1 MMNRASV
8 IQQIE
13 QYFDQDNF
21 FSDLSR
27 RVSIRTESQI
37 PEQHANLHRYLED
50 EIAAELVDIGFT
62 FTIEKNPVAGGG
74 PVLIAQRE
82 EDPAFTTVLT
92 YGHGD
97 VVRGYDDQ
105 WRRGLNPWVLTRE
118 GDRWFG
124 RGSADN
130 KGQHTINLAALRCV
144 LAYRGYLGF
153 NIKILIETGEEVG
166 SIGLRELCAANKDRL
181 SADVFIASDGPRIAP
196 ARPTVFMGSRGAFN
210 FNMNVDLREGGHHS
224 GNWGGLLANP
234 GIILAHAI
242 AAITSSTGEIK
253 VPQWRPTEIPDSVQ
267 EVLGQLTIDQDE
279 NSPDIDH
286 DWGEPGLTPPEQ
298 VFGWNSFEIL
308 AFETGNPQSPANAIP
323 PKAFAHC
330 QVRFVVPTAPEQL
343 LPALREFLDERGF
356 SNVVLSAEGKAA
368 RATRLEPDH
377 PWVKWVIASI
387 GTTTEKAVAVIP
399 NLGGTLPND
408 VFAEILGQPTVW
420 VPHSYSGCSQHAADE
435 HLLGSVSREALQIMT
450 GIWWDLG
457 EMELPVG
464 H

>member
-210 FNMNVDLREGGHHS
+210 FTMSVDLREGGHHS

-323 PKAFAHC
+323 PTASAHC
-330 QVRFVVPTAPEQL
+330 QVRFVVPTDPEQL
-343 LPALREFLDERGF
+343 LPALREFLDKRGF
-356 SNVVLSAEGKAA
+356 SKVLLSAEGRAA

-387 GTTTEKAVAVIP
+387 ETTTGKEVAVIP

-408 VFAEILGQPTVW
+408 VFAEILGLPTIW

-450 GIWWDLG
+450 GLWWDLG
-457 EMELPVG
+457 EMELPAG

>member
-323 PKAFAHC
+323 PTASAHC
-330 QVRFVVPTAPEQL
+330 QVRFVVPTDPEQL

-356 SNVVLSAEGKAA
+356 SNVVLSAQGKAA

-387 GTTTEKAVAVIP
+387 ETTTGKEVAVIP

-408 VFAEILGQPTVW
+408 VFSEILGLPTIW

-435 HLLGSVSREALQIMT
+435 HLLGSVSREALQVMT
-450 GIWWDLG
+450 GLWWDLG
-457 EMELPVG
+457 EMELPAG

>member
-286 DWGEPGLTPPEQ
+286 GWGEPGLTPPEQ

-323 PKAFAHC
+323 PTASAHC
-330 QVRFVVPTAPEQL
+330 QVRFVVPTDPEQL
-343 LPALREFLDERGF
+343 LPALREFLDKRGF
-356 SNVVLSAEGKAA
+356 SKVLLSAEGRAA

-387 GTTTEKAVAVIP
+387 ETTTGKEVAVIP

-408 VFAEILGQPTVW
+408 VFAEVLDLPTIW

>member
-13 QYFDQDNF
+13 QYFDQNNF

-210 FNMNVDLREGGHHS
+210 FNMNVVLREGGHHS

-242 AAITSSTGEIK
+242 AAITSFTGEIK

-323 PKAFAHC
+323 PTASAHC
-330 QVRFVVPTAPEQL
+330 QVRFVVPTDPEQL
-343 LPALREFLDERGF
+343 LPALREFLDKRGF
-356 SNVVLSAEGKAA
+356 SKVLLSAEGRAA

-387 GTTTEKAVAVIP
+387 ETTTGKEVAVIP

-408 VFAEILGQPTVW
+408 VFAEVLGLPTIW

-450 GIWWDLG
+450 GLWWDLG
-457 EMELPVG
+457 EMELPAG

>member
-323 PKAFAHC
+323 PTASAHC
-330 QVRFVVPTAPEQL
+330 QVRFVVPTDPEQL

-356 SNVVLSAEGKAA
+356 SNVVLSAQGKAA

-387 GTTTEKAVAVIP
+387 GTTTEKEVAVIP

>member
-1 MMNRASV
+1 MMTRASV
-8 IQQIE
+8 IQKIE
-13 QYFDQDNF
+13 QYFDQNHF

-27 RVSIRTESQI
+27 RVSIPTESQI
-37 PEQHANLHRYLED
+37 PERSAELHRYLQD
-50 EIAAELVDIGFT
+50 EIAVELADMGFT
-62 FTIEKNPVAGGG
+62 FTIEKNPIAGGG
-74 PVLIAQRE
+74 PVLIAYRE

-105 WRRGLNPWVLTRE
+105 WRSDLSPWVLTRD

-144 LAYRGYLGF
+144 LTYRGYLGF

-166 SIGLRELCAANKDRL
+166 SIGLREFCTANKDRL

-253 VPQWRPTEIPDSVQ
+253 VPQWRPDKIPGSVQ
-267 EVLGQLTIDQDE
+267 DVLGQLTIDQDE
-279 NSPDIDH
+279 NSPDIDPH
-286 DWGEPGLTPPEQ
+286 WGEPGLTPSEQ
-298 VFGWNSFEIL
+298 VFGWNSFEVL

-330 QVRFVVPTAPEQL
+330 QVRFVVPTDPEQL

-356 SNVVLSAEGKAA
+356 SNVVLSAQGKAA

-387 GTTTEKAVAVIP
+387 GTTTEKEVAVIP

-457 EMELPVG
+457 EIKLPVG

>member
-37 PEQHANLHRYLED
+37 PEQHANLRRYLED

-323 PKAFAHC
+323 PTASAHC
-330 QVRFVVPTAPEQL
+330 QVRFVVPTDPEQ
-343 LPALREFLDERGF
+343 
-356 SNVVLSAEGKAA
+356 
-368 RATRLEPDH
+368 
-377 PWVKWVIASI
+377 
-387 GTTTEKAVAVIP
+387 
-399 NLGGTLPND
+399 
-408 VFAEILGQPTVW
+408 
-420 VPHSYSGCSQHAADE
+420 
-435 HLLGSVSREALQIMT
+435 
-450 GIWWDLG
+450 
-457 EMELPVG
+457 
-464 H
+464 

>member
-323 PKAFAHC
+323 PTASAHC
-330 QVRFVVPTAPEQL
+330 QVRFVVPTDPEQL
-343 LPALREFLDERGF
+343 LPALREFLDKRGF
-356 SNVVLSAEGKAA
+356 SKVLLSAEGRAA

-387 GTTTEKAVAVIP
+387 ETTTGKEVAVIP

-408 VFAEILGQPTVW
+408 VFAEVLDLPTIW

-450 GIWWDLG
+450 GLWWDLG
-457 EMELPVG
+457 EMELPAG